1 MSDDERWPRLVGG
14 HLALDFVNTDVFVGG
29 DPATDILRSADEFRA
44 WLSSTGSGGQ
54 LTDRSLGSERS
65 LLQDADAL
73 RAALRSIFETLA
85 AGGRV
90 DPEPLAVLRD
100 SYAEAVR
107 GATLAI
113 EDHRLI
119 WRSDGSA
126 ARDALGDIARGAV
139 DLLRDGSAE
148 RIKACPGCGF
158 VFLDTTK
165 NGSRRWCAMEDCGTQ
180 EKMRRYVTKR
190 ASRGARR

>member
-1 MSDDERWPRLVGG
+1 MGDDERWPRPVGG
-14 HLALDFVNTDVFVGG
+14 HLALDFVNTDVFSGG
-29 DPATDILRSADEFRA
+29 DPATDILCSADEFRA
-44 WLSSTGSGGQ
+44 WLSFIGSAGEM
-54 LTDRSLGSERS
+54 TERSPGSEHS
-65 LLQDADAL
+65 LLDDAVAL

-85 AGGRV
+85 SGGRV
-90 DPEPLAVLRD
+90 DAEPLAVLRD
-100 SYAEAVR
+100 AYAEAMR
-107 GATLAI
+107 EATPIIDAR
-113 EDHRLI
+113 RLI
-119 WRSDGSA
+119 WHRDGTA

-139 DLLRDGSAE
+139 DLLRAGSAE

-190 ASRGARR
+190 AARAAR